1 MVGLLAIPC
10 GRTVHSYREAGPEL
24 LIGGGGG
31 VLRMQRVCSLMVGEG
46 WGGKQ
51 SFMSIADRETLAGV
65 AEMWGSPL
73 CGEPQT
79 HMVLLIALKP
89 YNSLHP
95 LSSFL

>member
-1 MVGLLAIPC
+1 M
-10 GRTVHSYREAGPEL
+10 
-24 LIGGGGG
+24 G
-31 VLRMQRVCSLMVGEG
+31 VIENAKHLQFQG
-46 WGGKQ
+46 WKGMEKKQ
-51 SFMSIADRETLAGV
+51 SFMSIDNRGTLVGM
-65 AEMWGSPL
+65 AEIWGSPL

>member
-1 MVGLLAIPC
+1 MGEKN
-10 GRTVHSYREAGPEL
+10 HSFL
-24 LIGGGGG
+24 
-31 VLRMQRVCSLMVGEG
+31 
-46 WGGKQ
+46 
-51 SFMSIADRETLAGV
+51 SIANWGTLAGM